1 MDEAEINAE
10 MNRLAR
16 EVKNENKGRHRQK
29 VEDLHKEVNMN
40 NRKALLLA
48 EQKGSSSWLTTLP
61 IEENGFALHKGA
73 FRDAL
78 ALRYGWRPTGM
89 PTACACGKANG
100 VEHALSRCKGGN
112 VIRGHNE
119 IRDVTALLL
128 REVTQSVETEPVLQP
143 LTGEVLRGR
152 SANTEDDART
162 DVKCRGFWN
171 AHQDVFLDVRVFNPL
186 ASCNRSKPIKFI
198 YQQHER
204 EKRRV
209 YEQRVREVEHG
220 TFTPLVLSA
229 TGGMGPSASVFFIRN

>member
-1 MDEAEINAE
+1 
-10 MNRLAR
+10 MN
-16 EVKNENKGRHRQK
+16 
-29 VEDLHKEVNMN
+29 D
-40 NRKALLLA
+40 RKALLLA

-89 PTACACGKANG
+89 PTVCACGKANG
-100 VEHALSRCKGGN
+100 VEHALSCCKGGN
-112 VIRGHNE
+112 VIRRHNE
-119 IRDVTALLL
+119 IRDVTASLL

-171 AHQDVFLDVRVFNPL
+171 ARQDVFLDVRVFNPL
-186 ASCNRSKPIKFI
+186 ASCNRS
-198 YQQHER
+198 
-204 EKRRV
+204 
-209 YEQRVREVEHG
+209 
-220 TFTPLVLSA
+220 
-229 TGGMGPSASVFFIRN
+229 